1 MKKLLSEAA
10 ALLKGR
16 WQIPLALVAAITG
29 GYALLQLKPEPPQ
42 LDLPAIESEIARL
55 ENEGRY
61 NDAINAAANV
71 LVVHPE
77 LPLADQSRLHRRLA
91 QLLEGMECA
100 REEPLAANAQLLL
113 THEEAARQSGAPITI
128 ADRLRV
134 AQAREWLGQSYDAVD
149 EYRQAL
155 ETEAAPQQQ
164 RTARLALV
172 RLLDERPDAT
182 AERDAHLR
190 AILEDDST
198 PTDVMWWALQRA
210 LGPALDGGDAVEARR
225 LMERYGGAL
234 GTSDVKGYLEY
245 LNALILVHEGR
256 YDEATP
262 VVRWIDE
269 WLDRQSVPLRAMD
282 EAGFLPAMNRWLLGR
297 IHLKQMQP
305 QDALAAL
312 GGAMAMQPAGDL
324 RAAILA
330 ERGAAL
336 ALLERHEPALEALQ
350 AAIDE
355 LHAAAPDGQG
365 RAAHR
370 LRDDLVGLYES
381 AKVRGYGEAA
391 LGYLKLA
398 ASLATPEDVAA
409 WVDLHARLG
418 QAYADAADAAEAGA
432 HADAAGHGA
441 QHGHAAKGDQG
452 HAAADTHAGGDS
464 HAAGDSAGHAAHG
477 DHPAAGDA
485 ASHVAALRA
494 AAGREFELAADKAV
508 LEDTRYA
515 DLLWIAADLFDRGG
529 ALPDAER
536 VLERF
541 VNSRSSDPR
550 LPAALLKL
558 GQVCDAAGRI
568 EDALRWYG
576 LVISQFPRLQEAA
589 QAKLRSADGL
599 AALGAEREAEAEEL
613 LRSLLEA
620 DDIAPSAVAFRDGL
634 LRLCELLHDQQRFA
648 EAIGRIEQFLTLYPQ
663 DPERERVSFLLAD
676 AYRRSAAA
684 LLAQAAGGGPDAAR
698 YAAEAATRFRHAAGL
713 FAALVNAWTADD
725 PESQTYRR
733 LALFHEADCL
743 FAVNDPAA
751 LGEALAIYRQAATR
765 YERDPAALAA
775 QVQIANIFLRQGKT
789 LEAARAVERARW
801 LLRNIPDATFAAQTD
816 GADRAGWEKYLAT
829 IAAAPLLREELG
841 RAR

>member
-16 WQIPLALVAAITG
+16 WQIPLALVAAVTG
-29 GYALLQLKPEPPQ
+29 VYALLQLRPEPPK

-55 ENEGRY
+55 EKEGRY
-61 NDAINAAANV
+61 TDAINAAANV

-91 QLLEGMECA
+91 ELLEGMECA

-134 AQAREWLGQSYDAVD
+134 AQAREWLGQTYDAVD
-149 EYRQAL
+149 EYRRAL
-155 ETEAAPQQQ
+155 EEEGTPEQR

-172 RLLDERPDAT
+172 RLLDDRPDAA

-190 AILEDDST
+190 EILEDDST
-198 PTDVMWWALQRA
+198 PTEVLWWALQRT
-210 LGPALDGGDAVEARR
+210 LGPVLDGGDAVAARR
-225 LMERYGGAL
+225 LIERYGGAL

-269 WLDRQSVPLRAMD
+269 WLDRQSMPLRAMD
-282 EAGFLPAMNRWLLGR
+282 EAGFLPAMNRWLMGR
-297 IHLKQMQP
+297 IHVKQMQP

-312 GGAMAMQPAGDL
+312 GSAMDMHPAGDL

-355 LHAAAPDGQG
+355 LRAAAIDGHN

-381 AKVRGYGEAA
+381 AKARGYGEAA

-398 ASLATPEDVAA
+398 ASLAKPEDVAA

-418 QAYADAADAAEAGA
+418 QAYADAADAVEK
-432 HADAAGHGA
+432 HVHVDAPGHDAGHTTEA
-441 QHGHAAKGDQG
+441 VNQEHATAETHAA
-452 HAAADTHAGGDS
+452 GDS
-464 HAAGDSAGHAAHG
+464 HAAADSAEHASPDDHG
-477 DHPAAGDA
+477 TATNTAM
-485 ASHVAALRA
+485 HVAALRA
-494 AAGREFELAADKAV
+494 AAGREYELAADQAV
-508 LEDTRYA
+508 LEDTRFA
-515 DLLWIAADLFDRGG
+515 DLLWTAADLFDRGG
-529 ALPDAER
+529 ALADAER
-536 VLERF
+536 VLKRF
-541 VNSRSSDPR
+541 VDSRSSDPR

-576 LVISQFPRLQEAA
+576 LIISQFPRLQEAA

-620 DDIAPSAVAFRDGL
+620 DDIAPSAVVFRDGL
-634 LRLCELLHDQQRFA
+634 LRLCELLHDQERFA

-663 DPERERVSFLLAD
+663 DPDRERISFLLAD
-676 AYRRSAAA
+676 AYRRSAAELQA
-684 LLAQAAGGGPDAAR
+684 KAAGGGPDSAR
-698 YAAEAATRFRHAAGL
+698 YAAEAAARFRHAAGL
-713 FAALVNAWTADD
+713 FAALVNTWTADD

-743 FAVNDPAA
+743 FEVNDPTA

-789 LEAARAVERARW
+789 LEAARAIERARW
-801 LLRNIPDATFAAQTD
+801 LLRNIPDATFAAQPD
-816 GADRAGWEKYLAT
+816 GADRASWENYLAT
-829 IAAAPLLREELG
+829 IAAAPLLREELA